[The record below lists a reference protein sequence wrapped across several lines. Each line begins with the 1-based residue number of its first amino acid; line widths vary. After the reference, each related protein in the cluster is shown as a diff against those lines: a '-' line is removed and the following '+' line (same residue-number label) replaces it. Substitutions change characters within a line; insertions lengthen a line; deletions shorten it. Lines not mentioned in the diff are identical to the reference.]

1 MSAEVLL
8 LITVIRPNDYHP
20 SMYNNFATVS
30 LNEKKMAFPEDY
42 QETRDTDDE
51 ESPPKRKRITYE
63 DGGAFGKIIEFKWR

>member
-1 MSAEVLL
+1 MIIIPLCTTTLAQC
-8 LITVIRPNDYHP
+8 P
-20 SMYNNFATVS
+20 ST
-30 LNEKKMAFPEDY
+30 KKKKAFPEDY